1 MIDIVSEV
9 GTAPARARPRPLPYD
24 VIVDSDILV
33 AVPSHIVFYLV
44 QSLFL

>member
-9 GTAPARARPRPLPYD
+9 GTAPAARPRPLPVPYD
-24 VIVDSDILV
+24 IIVDILV

-44 QSLFL
+44 QFLFL

>member
-9 GTAPARARPRPLPYD
+9 GTAPARPPYYD
-24 VIVDSDILV
+24 VIVDILV

-44 QSLFL
+44 QFLFL

>member
-9 GTAPARARPRPLPYD
+9 GTAPARLRPAGPLPYD
-24 VIVDSDILV
+24 VIVDILV

-44 QSLFL
+44 QFLFL